1 MNLKSLL
8 ENSKFELFIIVLIL
22 INAVTLGMQTSEAM
36 NREFGLTLSV
46 INQTILVV
54 FVVELLARLWVYRMQ
69 FFRDSWRNFDLIIVT
84 ISLVPFSESL
94 SILRTLRI
102 LRVLRLIT
110 MMPAL
115 RRVVGGLIAAL
126 PGVGATTLL
135 LGLFFYVFAVLAT
148 SWFGTGFPQ
157 LFGSLDKSL
166 YTMFQVM
173 TLESWS
179 TVIVRPILEVS
190 PLAWIFFITFIV
202 CTSFVILSMFIGII
216 VLEVHEQRNE
226 EKEEEKKQIVNDN
239 QAKILAEIDSLRQ
252 QLRELSE
259 KK

>member
-36 NREFGLTLSV
+36 NRQFGLTLDV
-46 INQTILVV
+46 IDRTILSV

-69 FFRDSWRNFDLIIVT
+69 FFRDPWRNFDLIIVT
-84 ISLVPFSESL
+84 ISLAPAPEGL
-94 SILRTLRI
+94 SVLRTLRI
-102 LRVLRLIT
+102 LRALRLIT

-115 RRVVGGLIAAL
+115 RRVVSGLIAAL
-126 PGVGATTLL
+126 PGVGATALL

-148 SWFGTGFPQ
+148 NWFGTEFPQ
-157 LFGSLDKSL
+157 IFGSIDKSL

-179 TVIVRPILEVS
+179 TTIVRPILEVF
-190 PLAWIFFITFIV
+190 PLAWIFFVTFIV
-202 CTSFVILSMFIGII
+202 CATFVILSMFIGII

-226 EKEEEKKQIVNDN
+226 EKEEEKKQMVYDN